1 VFCAVAL
8 GVIATAPV
16 ILLVGEPLRRY
27 CLRQHRLPRVISNP
41 VLIAVTAPERWALD
55 QVRGLNR
62 GGRGFGRRRGTL
74 PPPAGVREPR
84 RPKPGAP
91 AGAIALVEPKQELQV
106 IPILKALP
114 PALSKPV
121 RRVGSVLRR
130 MARALRLRVIPRR
143 A

>member
-1 VFCAVAL
+1 VFCAVTL

-16 ILLVGEPLRRY
+16 ILLVGEPLRQY
-27 CLRQHRLPRVISNP
+27 CLRQHRLTRVVSNP

-55 QVRGLNR
+55 QVRGLR
-62 GGRGFGRRRGTL
+62 WGGRGFGRRRGDW

-91 AGAIALVEPKQELQV
+91 AGAIALAEPKLELRV
-106 IPILKALP
+106 IPTLKALP

-121 RRVGSVLRR
+121 RRIGSVIRR
-130 MARALRLRVIPRR
+130 MARIVRLRVIPRR